1 MICMEMRCRLIRL
14 SSLVIGGVLIAS
26 WGESAFAQLVPDTT
40 LGSEN
45 STFTPLT
52 PAIDQID
59 GGATRDANLFHSFLE
74 FNIGSGRSVYFTNPV
89 GIENILTRVTGANPS
104 NILGTLGITGGN
116 ANLFLINPNGIIF
129 GLNARLDLGGSFVAS
144 TASSI
149 KFADGTEFSAVN
161 PSAPPLLTISVPIGL
176 QFNGRQGD
184 MVVQS
189 SNQLPALEVQPGK
202 SLALVGGNVTIKESN
217 LQAPGGRVEL
227 GGVAGSGMVGLNVN
241 GNELS
246 LSFPDGVARADVSL
260 TNQARVDASGEGGG
274 FVQVQGDRITL
285 TDASAI
291 VADTEGNQNG
301 KGILIQASQFSI
313 QDGSQVSASATEE
326 SQGDSGGI
334 TVNASELV
342 EVIGTRI
349 IGQSGGTGDSDRPS
363 RLASD
368 AQGAGKAEN
377 LVINTGR
384 LVVRNGG
391 RISASTID
399 TTGGGSLIIN
409 ASESVEVS
417 GTSSQRQRPSSLTVQ
432 TRGVGQ
438 AGSLILNTGQLMVRD
453 GAEVSASTFG
463 TGGGGD
469 IIINTFLSV
478 EVSGTVIT
486 RDGELPSRIVADT
499 GRPLDSQ
506 DVGTIVGTGKGGSL
520 NITTGQLIIRDG
532 AEVTVSSQ
540 GLGNA
545 GSLTIGADSILLE
558 NQGSLRG
565 ETASG
570 LGGNITLDVQDLILM
585 RNGSA
590 IATTAANNGS
600 GGNITLNAPFIV
612 AVPSENSDIV
622 ANADQGFGGR
632 IDLTATGIYG
642 LEFRDELTTESDI
655 NASSNVT
662 GQDGIVEI
670 NTPEIDPSRGLTN
683 LPTDLVDAS
692 NQIAQNCRTG
702 GTQVAR
708 NEFIITGRGGLPD
721 NPSEILSTDTVW
733 TDLRSTARTTL
744 FRPSSQGVSAIAN
757 STRKPLL
764 EAQGWVI
771 NEKGKVV
778 LMAQAV
784 PVVTQTPWQTTAE
797 CLVP

>member
-1 MICMEMRCRLIRL
+1 MTLTGCLA
-14 SSLVIGGVLIAS
+14 IAS
-26 WGESAFAQLVPDTT
+26 WENDALAQVTPDET
-40 LGSEN
+40 LGTQN
-45 STFTPLT
+45 SVVTPNVSINGTL
-52 PAIDQID
+52 ADRID
-59 GGATRDANLFHSFLE
+59 GGATRGANLFHSFE
-74 FNIGSGRSVYFTNPV
+74 QFNIGEGQRVYFVNPV
-89 GIENILTRVTGANPS
+89 GIENILTRVTGTEPS
-104 NILGTLGITGGN
+104 ALLGILGVDGR
-116 ANLFLINPNGIIF
+116 ANLFFLNPNGIIF
-129 GLNARLDLGGSFVAS
+129 GEKGLLDVQGSFVATTANTIQFGNQGFFSGS
-144 TASSI
+144 TPEI
-149 KFADGTEFSAVN
+149 PQLLTVN
-161 PSAPPLLTISVPIGL
+161 PSALFFNQIATQPITSHAHLQVPNGQSLLL
-176 QFNGRQGD
+176 
-184 MVVQS
+184 
-189 SNQLPALEVQPGK
+189 L
-202 SLALVGGNVTIKESN
+202 GGNVILNEGILKAGN
-217 LQAPGGRVEL
+217 GRVEL
-227 GGVAGSGMVGLNVN
+227 GGLAGSGSVGLNVN

-274 FVQVQGDRITL
+274 FVQVQGERITL

-349 IGQSGGTGDSDRPS
+349 IGQSGGTGGNDRPS

-478 EVSGTVIT
+478 EVSGTVMT
-486 RDGELPSRIVADT
+486 RNGESPSRIVADT

-545 GSLTIGADSILLE
+545 GSLTIEADSILLE

-585 RNGSA
+585 RDGSA

-642 LEFRDELTTESDI
+642 LEFREELTLESDI

-670 NTPEIDPSRGLTN
+670 NTPEIDPSSGLTN

-702 GTQVAR
+702 RTQVAR

-721 NPSEILSTDTVW
+721 NPSDALSTDTVW

-744 FRPSSQGVSAIAN
+744 SRPSSQDVIAIAN
-757 STRKPLL
+757 STRKPLV

-784 PVVTQTPWQTTAE
+784 PVLTQTPWQTTAE